1 MFDNI
6 LGNEKVKTCL
16 IDDLRQGKLSHAYI
30 FSGISG
36 VGKTTMAI
44 EFASEILNN
53 HNLNACPDFKLIQ
66 LEDGKKDISV
76 EQIRKEL
83 IDKVYIAPA
92 SCDKKVYIIKD
103 AEKLNKYSANAL
115 LKTLEEPPEHVLII
129 LVTDDIN
136 KIIPTILSR
145 VKNIEFIGIDNEK
158 MSMYL
163 KEKYGCINSKVVDY
177 SCGSLGQA
185 IKVMELD
192 KKEELRLKVNKI
204 LYNIINKDELEILKD
219 ISNLDFQDKEIV
231 EYLEYKLY
239 ENKLYKELECFANLK
254 ISLINMSNQDIIKTE
269 FVLKII

>member
-6 LGNEKVKTCL
+6 LGNEKAKACL
-16 IDDLRQGKLSHAYI
+16 IEDVRQDKVSHAYI

-44 EFASEILNN
+44 EFASKILNN
-53 HNLNACPDFKLIQ
+53 NNLNACPDYKLIQ

-92 SCDKKVYIIKD
+92 SSNKKVYIIKD
-103 AEKLNKYSANAL
+103 ADKLNKYSANAL
-115 LKTLEEPPEHVLII
+115 LKTLEEPPEYVCVI

-145 VKNIEFIGIDNEK
+145 VKNIEFIGIDNEEMNK
-158 MSMYL
+158 YL
-163 KEKYGCINSKVVDY
+163 NKKYGHINSKIIDY
-177 SCGSLGQA
+177 SCGSVGQA
-185 IKVMELD
+185 IKILELD
-192 KKEELRLKVNKI
+192 TNEELSLKVNKI
-204 LYNIINKDELEILKD
+204 LKHIINKEELEMLKD

-239 ENKLYKELECFANLK
+239 ENKLYKELECFVNLK

-269 FVLKII
+269 FVLKVI